1 MAHSLAP
8 EGGLLVAEP
17 FVGAGCQIAA
27 GVALGQNAVVH
38 DGVVIGAGSRIGC
51 NVVIHP
57 GTSIGEDVTV
67 HDNAVLG
74 RLPQG
79 TRNIKRPPGEA
90 LASLQIGSGSVIGA
104 GAVLYAG
111 SILGEEVLV
120 GDLASIREACAIGDL
135 TIIGRGVTVNCRA
148 TIGKKVKIMDLSHIT
163 ADCLIE
169 DEVFISLLVGM
180 ANDPTMGRRPPGMP
194 GNYRGP
200 VIRRRASIGAG
211 ATLVPGVEVG
221 EGAMVA
227 AGSLVHRSIP
237 AWKSAAGA
245 PVIILGD
252 VP

>member
-1 MAHSLAP
+1 MS
-8 EGGLLVAEP
+8 EP
-17 FVGAGCQIAA
+17 FVGAGCRIAQ
-27 GVALGQNAVVH
+27 GVSLGRNAVLH
-38 DGVVIGAGSRIGC
+38 EGVVIGAGSRIGC

-57 GTSIGEDVTV
+57 GTCIGEDVTV

-79 TRNIKRPPGEA
+79 TRSLRRPPGEG
-90 LASLQIGSGSVIGA
+90 LSPLQIGAGSVIGA

-111 SILGEEVLV
+111 SVLGREVLV
-120 GDLASIREACAIGDL
+120 GDLASIREACVVGDG

-148 TIGKKVKIMDLSHIT
+148 TIGSKVKIMDLSHVT

-180 ANDPTMGRRPPGMP
+180 ANDPTMGRRPSGEPGH
-194 GNYRGP
+194 YRGP
-200 VIRRRASIGAG
+200 VIRRKAAIGAG
-211 ATLVPGVEVG
+211 ATLVPGVEIG
-221 EGAMVA
+221 EGAVVA
-227 AGSLVHRSIP
+227 AGSLVHRNIP

-252 VP
+252 VADKPQDL